1 MIARLEGVLLEQR
14 PTRVVIGVGGVGY
27 AVHVPLSTFTELPDL
42 GERVTLEIY
51 THAHDGAI
59 QLFGF
64 HSPAERVSFEL
75 LLKANRVGPKLAQ
88 TILSGISPAELLEAI
103 RGQAVGALRA
113 VPGIGTK
120 MAERI
125 LLELRDRTE
134 ELAVAT
140 GRGGERRPEPSVEDS
155 AREQTLSAL
164 LNLGYPRTEAERVLA
179 DAAEE
184 AGSGAT
190 LEVLVRASLK
200 RLLR

>member
-1 MIARLEGVLLEQR
+1 MIARLDGVLLEQQ
-14 PTRVVIGVGGVGY
+14 PTRVVIDVGGVGY

-42 GERVTLEIY
+42 GEDVALQIY
-51 THAHDGAI
+51 THTHDGAI

-64 HSPAERVSFEL
+64 HSTAERVAFEL
-75 LLKANRVGPKLAQ
+75 LLRANRVGPRLAQ
-88 TILSGISPAELLEAI
+88 TILSGISPPELLEAI
-103 RGQAVGALRA
+103 RGANVGALRA

-125 LLELRDRTE
+125 LLELRDRVDD
-134 ELAVAT
+134 LAVAT
-140 GRGGERRPEPSVEDS
+140 GRRVERRPEASAEDS

-179 DAAEE
+179 DAAAE
-184 AGSGAT
+184 AGSEAT